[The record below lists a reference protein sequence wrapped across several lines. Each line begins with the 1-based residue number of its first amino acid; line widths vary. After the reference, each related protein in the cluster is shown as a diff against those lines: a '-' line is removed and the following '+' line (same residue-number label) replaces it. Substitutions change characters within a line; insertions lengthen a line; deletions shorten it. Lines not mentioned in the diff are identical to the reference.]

1 MKFFLPPALSLP
13 ILIAMLDDSETSKD
27 VSSSKSISSG
37 DRVIEDRVMEK
48 RVWRKIDMYVVPVVA
63 MFYLLS
69 FLVRFLSLVKFCY
82 TVFTFVIRIGQT

>member
-1 MKFFLPPALSLP
+1 
-13 ILIAMLDDSETSKD
+13 MLDDSETSKD

-37 DRVIEDRVMEK
+37 DRVIEDRVMER

-69 FLVRFLSLVKFCY
+69 FLVRFLSLVKFCS
-82 TVFTFVIRIGQT
+82 TVSTFVIRIGQT